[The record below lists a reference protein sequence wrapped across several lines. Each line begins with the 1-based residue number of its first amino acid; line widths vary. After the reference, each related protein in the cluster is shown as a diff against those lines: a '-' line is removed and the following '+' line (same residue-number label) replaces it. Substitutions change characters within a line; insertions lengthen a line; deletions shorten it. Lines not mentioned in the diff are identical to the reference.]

1 MQPTLL
7 ASRDPQILQ
16 ELTQAFPESPE
27 FVQYLRSSIVSLGG
41 TDVEATLNGTRAV
54 AKLFVRGLKLIQDA
68 KTPVDAKIVAQLSVH
83 EDPLAITKI
92 DRVLFERNPDYFEN
106 CVVFGQWL
114 HAEID
119 GDTQTSRKGI
129 VSEYKKDYMRL
140 FICAY
145 AMMTGLEL
153 DVRNSGA

>member
-7 ASRDPQILQ
+7 ASKDPQILQ

-41 TDVEATLNGTRAV
+41 TDAEATLSGTRAV
-54 AKLFVRGLKLIQDA
+54 AKLFVRGLKLIQDV
-68 KTPVDAKIVAQLSVH
+68 KIPVRAQIVAQLSAH
-83 EDPLAITKI
+83 EDAFAIIKI
-92 DRVLFERNPDYFEN
+92 DSVLFTQNSEYFEN
-106 CVVFGQWL
+106 CIVFGQWL
-114 HAEID
+114 KTEIN
-119 GDTQTSRKGI
+119 GDTQTPRKGI

-145 AMMTGLEL
+145 AMMTGLDL
-153 DVRNSGA
+153 DVRNSDT